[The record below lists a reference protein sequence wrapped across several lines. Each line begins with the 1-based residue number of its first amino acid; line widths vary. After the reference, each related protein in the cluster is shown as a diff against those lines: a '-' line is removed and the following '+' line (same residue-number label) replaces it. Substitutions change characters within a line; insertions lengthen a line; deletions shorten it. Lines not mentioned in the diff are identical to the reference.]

1 MTKDREGR
9 RRRLRHKK
17 RWTALLLALA
27 LCALS
32 GGRTAWAAQEPVVRA
47 EAAVLISADTGQV
60 LFEKNARRRMEP
72 ASLTK
77 IMTCLLAME
86 RAAPEEPVTVTAE
99 ALRMLEDATAI
110 GLLEGE
116 TLTMAQLLYAT
127 MLPSANDAAAAIGI
141 HLEGS
146 TAAFAEAMNRR
157 AQELGLAGTH
167 FSNAH
172 GLPAA
177 DHYSTAWDLAQIT
190 REALGH
196 PEFLSYAGRPSYTIP
211 ASPTNRAYSF
221 SHLNHALTLG
231 SGSFDRRAIAG
242 KTGWTRSAGS
252 CLMTAAEQDGV
263 RLIAVILKE
272 DSQASGANIY
282 QDTKALFDYGFSAFR
297 PVTIPLEGRDLPVL
311 LGEDSREYSLTLPGG
326 AWQVLLPGSLAAE
339 DLALEVD
346 LPAAGG
352 VQGGLWGDVLV
363 LDRAGGRTLLKA
375 GRVPLAGKLLAAEP
389 LGPSAAALE
398 VVRESER
405 DRGDIPLAIGGSL
418 LLVLLLAAANRENRR
433 SPTLA
438 GPFSRREEARE
449 EPREP
454 RAPEEA
460 AELRRP

>member
-1 MTKDREGR
+1 MGRE
-9 RRRLRHKK
+9 K
-17 RWTALLLALA
+17 RWSVLLLALVLFA
-27 LCALS
+27 FF
-32 GGRTAWAAQEPVVRA
+32 GGETAWAAETPVVRA
-47 EAAVLISADTGQV
+47 QAAVLINADTGQV

-86 RAAPEEPVTVTAE
+86 EAAPEEPVTVTAE
-99 ALRMLEDATAI
+99 AVQLMQDAAAI

-116 TLTMAQLLYAT
+116 TLTVAQLLYAT

-157 AQELGLAGTH
+157 AGELGLTGTH

-190 REALGH
+190 RAALDY

-221 SHLNHALTLG
+221 GHLNHALTLG

-252 CLMTAAEQDGV
+252 CLMTVAEQNGV

-272 DSQASGANIY
+272 DSQASGGNIY
-282 QDTKALFDYGFSAFR
+282 RDTKALFDYGFSAFR
-297 PVTIPLEGRDLPVL
+297 PVTAPLVGKSLPAL
-311 LGEDSREYSLTLPGG
+311 PDGGGADPGCFRPGPGSAPGG
-326 AWQVLLPGSLAAE
+326 G
-339 DLALEVD
+339 
-346 LPAAGG
+346 
-352 VQGGLWGDVLV
+352 
-363 LDRAGGRTLLKA
+363 
-375 GRVPLAGKLLAAEP
+375 EP
-389 LGPSAAALE
+389 LGGGAPSGEEHQKNAAAG
-398 VVRESER
+398 RQSAPKR
-405 DRGDIPLAIGGSL
+405 ADYGPGAFGAFGCDAGGG
-418 LLVLLLAAANRENRR
+418 
-433 SPTLA
+433 A
-438 GPFSRREEARE
+438 G
-449 EPREP
+449 
-454 RAPEEA
+454 
-460 AELRRP
+460 